1 MNRTLKRVL
10 ALTGSVALGL
20 AGAVTFASA
29 AQAHHVELKGSSVC
43 AEDGWTVNWEATD
56 WIDDPSNPGKITEI
70 IGGEGLSGDIVVGA
84 VLPKLGGDPLIGTQ
98 TLSLD
103 VPSVTLQIAGH
114 WEKNN
119 QSSPGTPVTVYQP
132 TGGCEVEGPEEPVT
146 QIGSEVDCVGIS
158 VWAWNENPEALET
171 FTFVGSNG
179 EEVSETPGVDEDFWH
194 YFLKDDAD
202 SELSVEIYAGEELV
216 DTVVWTGNALCD
228 YVSVEA
234 DCEGLIFTLSVPAD
248 GETTTF
254 GLWTS
259 LTDEPE
265 YFDVQ
270 PGASE
275 TRTYKAVSGEDLW
288 VDYYIETPKDATYGG
303 VQWIPCDEE
312 TPAPSESP
320 TAAPK
325 LDQTGSSLTIM
336 IGSAAALIVAAAAI
350 FLFMRRRRVA
360 QDW

>member
-29 AQAHHVELKGSSVC
+29 AQAHHTVLDGFSEC
-43 AEDGWTVNWEATD
+43 ATDGWTVTWQVSD
-56 WIDDPSNPGKITEI
+56 WTDDPNNPGWVTDISVPDLGGEIVEGALLPAPGTKPLESTQTFGLDVESATLQVGGVWQNGNPNPGKE
-70 IGGEGLSGDIVVGA
+70 L
-84 VLPKLGGDPLIGTQ
+84 
-98 TLSLD
+98 
-103 VPSVTLQIAGH
+103 
-114 WEKNN
+114 
-119 QSSPGTPVTVYQP
+119 TVYQP
-132 TGGCEVEGPEEPVT
+132 AGGCEVEGPEEPVT

-259 LTDEPE
+259 LTEEPE
-265 YFDVQ
+265 YLEVQ

-275 TRTYKAVSGEDLW
+275 TRTYKAVADEELW

-303 VQWIPCDEE
+303 VKWIPCDEE